1 MVEKQPEIDYNLYSR
16 QIAVFGAE
24 SMGKLA
30 KMRVLIIGMR
40 GLGVETAKN
49 LILAGPGAVDIHDP
63 EIVAIEDLGANFYL
77 REEHVGKVRRD
88 TASLDQ
94 LRELNPYVQVGQV
107 DLTADSYK
115 NYNLICITHTTL
127 SITDLVALNEKCREN
142 KTGFVLSETLGAAGY
157 IFVDFGDKHV
167 VSDLDGEPCKQFI
180 LSGITQDEKGQVHVH
195 EDKRHSFQDG
205 DYVKFREVEGMTEL
219 NALEPVQIEDC
230 KPYSFR
236 IKYDTRGFNAYT
248 RQGIVE
254 NVKVPTVQSFKSLAE
269 VLDNPAK
276 ASPLGFLENPS
287 MKFMGMQRSEQL
299 HLAFRAVLKFRELH
313 GSQFPSDSAEH
324 IDECIRI
331 ANTLNEEGKA
341 AEQLNVEQ
349 VDAEVVRLTAAYS
362 RCSITSMAAFFG
374 GIVAQEIVKFT
385 GKYSPIKQM
394 LHYDVFESL
403 PEGPVNRAP
412 RGCRYDDQIRIYGQE
427 VQDKLG
433 KIHTFMV
440 GAGALGCEYIKAFAM
455 MGLGCGEGGLV
466 QVTDNDNIEVSNLN
480 RQFLFRKN
488 NVGSSKS
495 LTACQIGKQ
504 MNPGLNVVAHTSL
517 VAPNTENVFND
528 PFWEDLDFVV
538 NAVDNIKARTYV
550 DGRCVW
556 FEKPLLESGTL
567 GTKANSQMIIP
578 HKT

>member
-49 LILAGPGAVDIHDP
+49 LILAGPSAVDIHDP

-88 TASLDQ
+88 TASLVQ

-236 IKYDTRGFNAYT
+236 IK
-248 RQGIVE
+248 
-254 NVKVPTVQSFKSLAE
+254 
-269 VLDNPAK
+269 
-276 ASPLGFLENPS
+276 
-287 MKFMGMQRSEQL
+287 
-299 HLAFRAVLKFRELH
+299 
-313 GSQFPSDSAEH
+313 
-324 IDECIRI
+324 
-331 ANTLNEEGKA
+331 
-341 AEQLNVEQ
+341 
-349 VDAEVVRLTAAYS
+349 
-362 RCSITSMAAFFG
+362 
-374 GIVAQEIVKFT
+374 
-385 GKYSPIKQM
+385 
-394 LHYDVFESL
+394 
-403 PEGPVNRAP
+403 
-412 RGCRYDDQIRIYGQE
+412 
-427 VQDKLG
+427 
-433 KIHTFMV
+433 
-440 GAGALGCEYIKAFAM
+440 
-455 MGLGCGEGGLV
+455 
-466 QVTDNDNIEVSNLN
+466 
-480 RQFLFRKN
+480 
-488 NVGSSKS
+488 
-495 LTACQIGKQ
+495 
-504 MNPGLNVVAHTSL
+504 
-517 VAPNTENVFND
+517 
-528 PFWEDLDFVV
+528 
-538 NAVDNIKARTYV
+538 
-550 DGRCVW
+550 
-556 FEKPLLESGTL
+556 
-567 GTKANSQMIIP
+567 
-578 HKT
+578 